1 MTAQITRG
9 MVLAAGFGLR
19 MRPLT
24 LTTPKPLIPV
34 AGRCMLDRAL
44 DHFAAAG
51 VETAVVNAHYLAQK
65 IVMHVAM
72 RMGQGSDKLG
82 ILLSHEAAILDT
94 GGGVAQA
101 LRDLGDAPFYVA
113 NGDILWR
120 DGPTPYMAQ
129 TKVGADF
136 RPPVPALARL
146 AAAWDDAAMDALL
159 LVHDKDAAV
168 GYDGP
173 GDFDLAGSE
182 LRRRAGDSAPFVF
195 TGVQILHPRLFAG
208 APRGAFS
215 LNALYDKAA
224 AAGRLRGLRHDGEWY
239 HIGTPDGLAL
249 AERRLK
255 ARLS

>member
-1 MTAQITRG
+1 MSARIARG

-51 VETAVVNAHYLAQK
+51 VETAVVNAHYLAAK
-65 IVMHVAM
+65 IVMHVAL
-72 RMGQGSDKLG
+72 RMGQGRDKLG
-82 ILLSHEAAILDT
+82 ILVSQEAAILDT

-120 DGPTPYMAQ
+120 DGT
-129 TKVGADF
+129 
-136 RPPVPALARL
+136 VPALTRL
-146 AAAWDDAAMDALL
+146 AAAWDDATMDALL
-159 LVHDKDAAV
+159 LVHDKDAAI

-173 GDFDLAGSE
+173 GDFDFAGRE
-182 LRRRAGDSAPFVF
+182 LRRRDGNSAPFVF

-224 AAGRLRGLRHDGEWY
+224 AAGRLHGLRHDGDWY

-249 AERRLK
+249 AERHLQ